1 MDFSIINETRIQAVI
16 DRTRKSMS
24 SRRFLHTLGVM
35 HTLNTLANIHG
46 LCRVKATLVS
56 LLHDL
61 SKEIEPGRIR
71 SDLQRRNLDI
81 PKDDLDY
88 PKVWHG
94 YHASV
99 IAKQEMGIIDR
110 DILEAVALHTTA
122 DDTVCPMMRA
132 VYVADFCEP
141 GRTINSA
148 NDILN
153 QAKRDLDQGFREVL
167 LRKTG
172 YMLRL
177 KKFNLSPR
185 THRAVEAW
193 LPCNL
198 DPRSKAPMPKG

>member
-1 MDFSIINETRIQAVI
+1 
-16 DRTRKSMS
+16 MS

-46 LCRVKATLVS
+46 LCPVKSTLVS

-71 SDLQRRNLDI
+71 SDLQRRTLDI
-81 PKDDLDY
+81 PKDDLNY
-88 PKVWHG
+88 AKVWHG

-99 IAKQEMGIIDR
+99 IARQEMGITDR

-122 DDTVCPMMRA
+122 DANVCPMTRA

-141 GRTINSA
+141 GRTVDSA

-153 QAKRDLDQGFREVL
+153 QAKRDLDQGFREAL

-172 YMLRL
+172 HMMSL
-177 KKFNLSPR
+177 KEFSLSPR

-198 DPRSKAPMPKG
+198 DPTDKAPMPKG